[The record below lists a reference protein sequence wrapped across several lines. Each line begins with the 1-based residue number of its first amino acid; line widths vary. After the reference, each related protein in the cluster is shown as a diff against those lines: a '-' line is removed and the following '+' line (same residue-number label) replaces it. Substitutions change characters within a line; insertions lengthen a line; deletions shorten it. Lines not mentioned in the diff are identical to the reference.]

1 MHFANRSKNT
11 RNRLEILLATS
22 AVVLIFFRDPIGVP
36 GGPYKVDKSL
46 RDVPSRGA
54 GLQEAPQGGPGG
66 SILVDFEFFQNF
78 ELQATPGCQKSLIT
92 PQECC
97 LGHYYTRPESPD
109 DSGLDISVQ
118 NHENPMRMGSHALR
132 NNCTQ

>member
-22 AVVLIFFRDPIGVP
+22 AVVLIFFRDPVGVP

-46 RDVPSRGA
+46 RDVPSRG

-66 SILVDFEFFQNF
+66 TILVDFEFFQHL
-78 ELQATPGCQKSLIT
+78 ELLATQGVRSLSA
-92 PQECC
+92 
-97 LGHYYTRPESPD
+97 L
-109 DSGLDISVQ
+109 
-118 NHENPMRMGSHALR
+118 LR
-132 NNCTQ
+132 NVVWDIFMQGPSPRMTLDSIYLSKTMKIL